1 MLRKMYFPL
10 AIVMVA
16 VMLGAI
22 GCAGAQPQQKELLP
36 CSVELSYVMNRWTGE
51 ETVVAEVAL
60 SVKNPNS
67 IDITLD
73 SLDYTLAIGDKE
85 VFWETALPG
94 ICILAND
101 EVDLR
106 YLNFVNFSEGLG
118 IPNYLSGMDYVTA
131 HVAACPTWKLL
142 EGKKPPLWSYPALQ
156 MLPAI
161 KAGATVAEIAGAGN
175 TPEKIPAILGQFAT
189 IKGTVMAVQGAVDKV
204 WEGAPEGPAVYTVKG
219 TAGISSSLGV
229 MDVPF
234 ELSYTRE

>member
-16 VMLGAI
+16 VMLGAV
-22 GCAGAQPQQKELLP
+22 GCASAQPAQP
-36 CSVELSYVMNRWTGE
+36 CSVGLDYVINRWQGE

-73 SLDYTLAIGDKE
+73 SLTYTLAVGEKD
-85 VFWETALPG
+85 VFLETALPG
-94 ICILAND
+94 IFIPAKG
-101 EVDLR
+101 EVELR

-118 IPNYLSGMDYVTA
+118 MPNYFSGMDYVTG
-131 HVAACPTWKLL
+131 HVAAVPTWKLL
-142 EGKKPPLWSYPALQ
+142 GGKKPPFWSYAALGI
-156 MLPAI
+156 LPRI
-161 KAGATVAEIAGAGN
+161 QAGDAAAFPVIVGTVA
-175 TPEKIPAILGQFAT
+175 
-189 IKGTVMAVQGAVDKV
+189 AVQGAIDKT
-204 WEGAPEGPAVYTVKG
+204 WEAAPAGPAVYTVKG
-219 TAGISSSLGV
+219 AAGISSSRGA

>member
-1 MLRKMYFPL
+1 MLRKIYFPL

-16 VMLGAI
+16 VMLGAV

-36 CSVELSYVMNRWTGE
+36 CSVELNYVINRWTGE

-67 IDITLD
+67 IDIKLD
-73 SLDYTLAIGDKE
+73 SLSYTLAIGKKD
-85 VFWETALPG
+85 VYWETALPG

-101 EVDLR
+101 GVDLR
-106 YLNFVNFSEGLG
+106 YINFVNFSKDLG
-118 IPNYLSGMDYVTA
+118 IPNYLSGMDYVTG

-142 EGKKPPLWSYPALQ
+142 GGQKPAFWAYPALGI
-156 MLPAI
+156 LPKI
-161 KAGATVAEIAGAGN
+161 KAGDAAAFPVIVGTVA
-175 TPEKIPAILGQFAT
+175 
-189 IKGTVMAVQGAVDKV
+189 AVQGAIDKT
-204 WEGAPEGPAVYTVKG
+204 WEAAPAGPAVYTVKG
-219 TAGISSSLGV
+219 TAGISSSLGI